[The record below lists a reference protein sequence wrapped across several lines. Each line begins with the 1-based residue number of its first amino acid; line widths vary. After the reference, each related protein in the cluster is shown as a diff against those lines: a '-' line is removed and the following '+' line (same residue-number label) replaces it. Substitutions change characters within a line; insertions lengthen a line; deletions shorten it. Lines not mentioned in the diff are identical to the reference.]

1 MAINHILIVED
12 QGALSGSLARRFT
25 RRGFQISES
34 SDANLALSI
43 LKSGQIHLCICD
55 IHLGEELTG
64 LDIMRMAQ
72 AEGLRVPFVFLTGHD
87 EQTDENKA
95 ARDAGAADIFVK
107 PTDFS
112 VLYQRICV
120 LLGLT
125 PDEISTFGIKP

>member
-1 MAINHILIVED
+1 
-12 QGALSGSLARRFT
+12 
-25 RRGFQISES
+25 
-34 SDANLALSI
+34 
-43 LKSGQIHLCICD
+43 
-55 IHLGEELTG
+55 
-64 LDIMRMAQ
+64 MRMAQ